1 MIPICRES
9 RAVGRV
15 LLAVIAIAA
24 AGIGGMS
31 PVANAQDAA
40 ASLSASFRRAAARV
54 KGALVTVRVADT
66 FPSGQ
71 PIPSG
76 PGRLIPQL
84 GMPPGV
90 IRSPEVDGPI
100 SWTGLV
106 IDAEHG
112 HVLTTER
119 PTQGAIQ
126 LVVTFPDGV
135 ERLTSE
141 IRRDERSDL
150 ALLVVDTQG
159 LRLEP
164 AAWGDPAKLEPG
176 DWLVALGQ
184 PGPGPPSLSAGVFS
198 ARREARGEFLL
209 ETDAAI
215 PRVGAGGV
223 LVNLAGEV
231 VGIGK
236 LGGRRSDGFEGM
248 SHAIPADRARRITAD
263 LARFGRAR
271 RGHLGLYIDAN
282 GPLAMPPGDGQP
294 GVHVSAVMRDSP
306 AAQAGVKRGDIIVAA
321 GGRPV
326 NGVAA
331 LQEAVERTPIGD
343 ELKLTVRRDGRTLE
357 IPTRPRLEP
366 APGAVGQPARREP
379 LGPRDSGHGTDSSV
393 PPAPAPETVPG
404 RPGPGRRPGNGA
416 GDGKNSAA
424 TPPQPKPTRP
434 PGDSPPPLDVPELPP
449 PPPDNRT

>member
-1 MIPICRES
+1 MMIHICQDL
-9 RAVGRV
+9 RAAVR
-15 LLAVIAIAA
+15 LILAAIAIAA
-24 AGIGGMS
+24 AGIGGMPS
-31 PVANAQDAA
+31 VASAQDAA

-54 KGALVTVRVADT
+54 KGSLVTVRVSDT

-71 PIPSG
+71 PLPSG

-100 SWTGLV
+100 SWTGLL
-106 IDAEHG
+106 IDAERG

-141 IRRDERSDL
+141 VRRDERSDL

-159 LRLEP
+159 LRLGP
-164 AAWGDPAKLEPG
+164 AAWGDPARLEPG
-176 DWLVALGQ
+176 DWLLALGQ
-184 PGPGPPSLSAGVFS
+184 PGPGAPSLSAGVFS

-236 LGGRRSDGFEGM
+236 LGGRRGDGFEGM
-248 SHAIPADRARRITAD
+248 SHAIPADRARRIAAD
-263 LARFGRAR
+263 LARFGRVR

-294 GVHVSAVMRDSP
+294 GVRVSGVMRDSP
-306 AAQAGVKRGDIIVAA
+306 AAQAGLQRGDVIVAA

-331 LQEAVERTPIGD
+331 LQEAVERTTIGD
-343 ELKLTVRRDGRTLE
+343 DLKLTVRRDGRTLE

-366 APGAVGQPARREP
+366 APGEGGRPPRREP
-379 LGPRDSGHGTDSSV
+379 LGPRDSGRGTDSSV
-393 PPAPAPETVPG
+393 PPAPAPETIPG
-404 RPGPGRRPGNGA
+404 RPGPSRRPSNGQRTDP
-416 GDGKNSAA
+416 GESA
-424 TPPQPKPTRP
+424 PQPKPVRP
-434 PGDSPPPLDVPELPP
+434 QSDSPPPLDVPELSPTS
-449 PPPDNRT
+449 PDNRT